1 MSFFNQI
8 LNGNIPINVVQS
20 VECFQQD
27 YLLNKQYSHYQLNE
41 HMSNIVDNDKLLNSP
56 YGAYVSASLKL
67 DRQKVKLGLY
77 KLLDIATSN
86 AILKNKDELS
96 GNLTKDV
103 IKQFEKDISNNI
115 LILINQLGISDN
127 DKKFLIH
134 IIHLTGITNK
144 NKNEMDDIKQKIK
157 LNLELSDTFM
167 TSKTIDLSTSL
178 TIELKKNKDK
188 CKKIVRNCIFS
199 DDFLSRFTIA
209 LLDNI
214 EHILSNIMNSA
225 KQDKINM
232 IYAYGVLIADAL
244 SQINNKNHIIE
255 TFGISIG
262 NSKQLSDTK
271 KVQDVK
277 EVSKEIDQSK
287 VINGITNMV
296 SQAVNDVATKN
307 SADLFRTIAVANK
320 ISVSGARGGSFTFSN
335 IKQTVTADTQ
345 VKSEFVQSITSK
357 IQNDMAAKL
366 AEQIDMATKQL
377 DSEITKLSE
386 SSKSGSSVE
395 GMLGKLATAAA
406 SLGGSIVDGIKE
418 TLSVGIGNSVKEK
431 KEVDISQGLKDRFKL
446 DQSFKYEKTDDV
458 SNAVSNILKA
468 ENLSKCASESTVANT
483 VDLSQ
488 IDVTGDI
495 TISNLEQNAVVKD
508 VMNCAF
514 NQTVLTEIATKMFNS
529 YDKLIQNMIE
539 NTRQSLSETE
549 RTDIQGDIYAVGTA
563 GAAVLQG
570 IGEAAKGIGEGVSTG
585 AKGIG
590 EGVSTGAQGIGKGIG
605 SAFTGLMMPL
615 IIGGVFIIL
624 LIVGYVIFKIVTK
637 KSNVEIDLPEV
648 GDTSEMPDVELPKV
662 ESGDVDLS
670 ATSAVD
676 VSGDVDLS
684 ATSVVDTGVAT
695 GVATGV
701 DTGVATGD
709 VGDVGDVGDETSEI
723 ISAVPT
729 KLKYLFR

>member
-27 YLLNKQYSHYQLNE
+27 YLLNKQYKHYQINE

-86 AILKNKDELS
+86 AILKNKNELS
-96 GNLTKDV
+96 GELTKKV
-103 IKQFEKDISNNI
+103 IEQFEKDISNNI

-144 NKNEMDDIKQKIK
+144 NRKEIDDIKQKIK

-178 TIELKKNKDK
+178 IIELKNNKNN
-188 CKKIVRNCIFS
+188 CKQIVRNCVFS

-244 SQINNKNHIIE
+244 SQINNNNRIIE
-255 TFGISIG
+255 TFGVNIG
-262 NSKQLSDTK
+262 NSKELSDTK

-287 VINGITNMV
+287 VISGITNMV
-296 SQAVNDVATKN
+296 SQAINDVATKN
-307 SADLFRTIAVANK
+307 SADLLRTIAVANK

-335 IKQTVTADTQ
+335 IKQTVTAETQ
-345 VKSEFVQSITSK
+345 VKAEFVQSITTK

-395 GMLGKLATAAA
+395 GMLGKLAGAAA

-418 TLSVGIGNSVKEK
+418 TLSVGIGNSVEEK
-431 KEVDISQGLKDRFKL
+431 KEVDISQSLKDKFKL

-483 VDLSQ
+483 VDLSK

-590 EGVSTGAQGIGKGIG
+590 EGVSTGAQGVGKGIG
-605 SAFTGLMMPL
+605 SAFTGLTMPL
-615 IIGGVFIIL
+615 IIGGIFIFL

-637 KSNVEIDLPEV
+637 KSNVEIELPEV
-648 GDTSEMPDVELPKV
+648 GNTSEMPEVELPEV
-662 ESGDVDLS
+662 SGDADFS

-684 ATSVVDTGVAT
+684 ATSAVDVGTTGAVDTGV
-695 GVATGV
+695 
-701 DTGVATGD
+701 TGD
-709 VGDVGDVGDETSEI
+709 DTSEI
-723 ISAVPT
+723 TSAVPT